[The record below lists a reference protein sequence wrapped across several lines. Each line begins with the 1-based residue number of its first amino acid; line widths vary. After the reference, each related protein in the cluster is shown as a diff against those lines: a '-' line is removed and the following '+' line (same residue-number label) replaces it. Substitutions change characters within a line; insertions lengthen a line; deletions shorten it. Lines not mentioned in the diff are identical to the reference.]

1 MGIEVIDNGCVISV
15 ILVACCLEINLFRMI
30 LIPRMP
36 YVINLQSVPTI
47 EIILIFQGHSIVHQ
61 STLGWVI
68 VSLLNIGL
76 V

>member
-15 ILVACCLEINLFRMI
+15 ILVAFCLEINLFRMI